1 MKYIKGTGFQKMVW
15 TEIKKIPRGKTI
27 TYKELAVKLGKPNAY
42 RAVANACA
50 KNPLLEI
57 IPCHRVI
64 RSDGK
69 MGGYMGEKGIE
80 RKKRLLKSEGVKFYE
95 FIYDSK
101 NTYYHWSFIYSCRI
115 IISLFKGHW
124 IG

>member
-1 MKYIKGTGFQKMVW
+1 MKNI
-15 TEIKKIPRGKTI
+15 
-27 TYKELAVKLGKPNAY
+27 GKPKAY

-69 MGGYMGEKGIE
+69 IGGYMGKKGIE
-80 RKKRLLKSEGVKFYE
+80 RKKRLLKSEGVKFLGIHLYP
-95 FIYDSK
+95 K
-101 NTYYHWSFIYSCRI
+101 TLI
-115 IISLFKGHW
+115 IIGVLFILVGLLYPFLKD
-124 IG
+124 IGLGRLPGDII